1 MLGDI
6 WKRKNLLAAKL
17 LAPPWLTNLFPKL
30 QIIVIFLLKFSS
42 KATLVQ
48 ETDESSKCFLKIV
61 ISLISL
67 MWHRSWNTTGWQ
79 TSIPHLYDGDIIYAG
94 NWKHLREKKNPSS
107 YLYAWKFNKNML
119 RALTVVFNSDCMKII
134 HSGFN
139 INLCPGPLPD
149 LIRTTIRSIS
159 IREWDPAI
167 SIFLPPT

>member
-17 LAPPWLTNLFPKL
+17 LTPPWLTNLFPKL

-42 KATLVQ
+42 KANLVQ

-79 TSIPHLYDGDIIYAG
+79 TSIPHLYDGDDIIYAD
-94 NWKHLREKKNPSS
+94 NWKRLREKKNPSS
-107 YLYAWKFNKNML
+107 YLNAWKFNKNML

-134 HSGFN
+134 HNGFN
-139 INLCPGPLPD
+139 INLCPRPLSD
-149 LIRTTIRSIS
+149 LIS
-159 IREWDPAI
+159 IREWDPVF
-167 SIFLPPT
+167 FLPPPKLP